1 MAHDAQTWDDDRP
14 IYRQLMQQ
22 IVAKIIDQTYPEGEL
37 LPSVRQI
44 ASDYLVNPL
53 TAARAYRELGDV
65 TETRR
70 GIGLVVKEGVRELL
84 LRREQKRFLRDE
96 WPLIRER
103 IKALEL
109 DPKEL
114 LKYLAPRSANR
125 EWRLLQRHRPS
136 GGRWGRSGSTLRAA
150 ALRLRAESMPRGY
163 KRAKPR
169 RRASFAWHS
178 PSRPATTG
186 DVSSPRRSSSSSHC
200 RASGGRPASVA
211 RSGRGTRRR
220 WR

>member
-1 MAHDAQTWDDDRP
+1 MAHDAQTWNEDRP
-14 IYRQLMQQ
+14 IYRQLTEQ
-22 IVAKIIDQTYPEGEL
+22 IVARIIDQTYREGEL

-44 ASDYLVNPL
+44 ASDFLVNPL

-114 LKYLAPRSANR
+114 LK
-125 EWRLLQRHRPS
+125 
-136 GGRWGRSGSTLRAA
+136 
-150 ALRLRAESMPRGY
+150 
-163 KRAKPR
+163 
-169 RRASFAWHS
+169 
-178 PSRPATTG
+178 
-186 DVSSPRRSSSSSHC
+186 
-200 RASGGRPASVA
+200 
-211 RSGRGTRRR
+211 
-220 WR
+220 

>member
-22 IVAKIIDQTYPEGEL
+22 IVARIIDQTYPEGEL

-53 TAARAYRELGDV
+53 TAARAYRELGDL

-70 GIGLVVKEGVRELL
+70 GIGLIVKEGVRDLL
-84 LRREQKRFLRDE
+84 LKREQKRFLREE

-109 DPKEL
+109 DPKDL
-114 LKYLAPRSANR
+114 LK
-125 EWRLLQRHRPS
+125 
-136 GGRWGRSGSTLRAA
+136 
-150 ALRLRAESMPRGY
+150 
-163 KRAKPR
+163 
-169 RRASFAWHS
+169 
-178 PSRPATTG
+178 
-186 DVSSPRRSSSSSHC
+186 
-200 RASGGRPASVA
+200 
-211 RSGRGTRRR
+211 
-220 WR
+220 

>member
-22 IVAKIIDQTYPEGEL
+22 IVSKIIDQTYREGDL

-53 TAARAYRELGDV
+53 TAARAYRELGDL

-70 GIGLVVKEGVRELL
+70 GIGLVVKEGVRDLL
-84 LRREQKRFLRDE
+84 LRREQKRFLREE

-109 DPKEL
+109 DPKDL
-114 LKYLAPRSANR
+114 LK
-125 EWRLLQRHRPS
+125 
-136 GGRWGRSGSTLRAA
+136 
-150 ALRLRAESMPRGY
+150 
-163 KRAKPR
+163 
-169 RRASFAWHS
+169 
-178 PSRPATTG
+178 
-186 DVSSPRRSSSSSHC
+186 
-200 RASGGRPASVA
+200 
-211 RSGRGTRRR
+211 
-220 WR
+220 